1 MASARRSRRYIMAI
15 KSKEI
20 QMATSTRLAQVD
32 LEAAKAEAAAAGDE
46 IEPSVDS
53 ATLELMQNIQ
63 AGGFTAFF
71 FYLIY
76 YIIAAVLAGALGTKF
91 DGLEPFD
98 HEEFTPA
105 VESDDLRPLV
115 NWLSMVLTFG
125 LFGPWITYFSVRE
138 ADLAVDNASV
148 VQGLHVMVTTT

>member
-1 MASARRSRRYIMAI
+1 MAI

-20 QMATSTRLAQVD
+20 QMATPTRLAQVD
-32 LEAAKAEAAAAGDE
+32 LEAAKAEVAAAGDE
-46 IEPSVDS
+46 IEPPVDS
-53 ATLELMQNIQ
+53 ATLELMQNIR

-71 FYLIY
+71 FYLLY

-105 VESDDLRPLV
+105 VERDDLRPLV
-115 NWLSMVLTFG
+115 CARHVLYAS
-125 LFGPWITYFSVRE
+125 LLWSAVPCASPCAHWPRRVRSTHSLVE
-138 ADLAVDNASV
+138 GGSGRPSAL
-148 VQGLHVMVTTT
+148 